1 MSRNKW
7 RWEKL
12 HKADPEMPWGVT
24 GHRSL
29 VSGRDKR
36 WGLLWSGRLEAR
48 NLHKSRDSKG
58 PHPQS
63 KGGQEKTLF
72 TAQRDVKEG
81 WDLCLDSGWKKTK
94 VSPENSKPQ
103 AHCLYISWIYNK
115 NAQPREFWWEFTQG
129 QWVPAHQGEADT
141 NRLCRDRLAT
151 WPWGMSTEKGSLT
164 QDELKINKQTK

>member
-24 GHRSL
+24 GHHSL

-72 TAQRDVKEG
+72 AAQRDVKEG

-103 AHCLYISWIYNK
+103 AHCLYRSWTYNK
-115 NAQPREFWWEFTQG
+115 NAQPREFNENLHGASESLLTRERRTQTVSAETDLQPG
-129 QWVPAHQGEADT
+129 HEECPRKKEVS
-141 NRLCRDRLAT
+141 LK
-151 WPWGMSTEKGSLT
+151 MS
-164 QDELKINKQTK
+164 LK